1 MKNKLLVLAAFFALI
16 SCKKELKVNDV
27 FREEI
32 LSKVHIQKDTLAVFN
47 KLLDSLDQKNI
58 SFCEY
63 FNYSHY
69 ALSDSCT
76 LILDEKYDVSM
87 GNYSPEYFEEHHKM
101 LSNAIKNYEK
111 RLGIDENSAS
121 IGEYIEV
128 TNDIIK
134 NHCVTEDK
142 KPEDDPKVNF

>member
-1 MKNKLLVLAAFFALI
+1 MKNKLLALAAFFALI
-16 SCKKELKVNDV
+16 SCKKEFKVNDS

-32 LSKVHIQKDTLAVFN
+32 LSKVHIQKDTLVVFN
-47 KLLDSLDQKNI
+47 TLLDSLDQKKI

-76 LILDEKYDVSM
+76 LILDKKYEVRL

-111 RLGIDENSAS
+111 RLGIDENSAR

-134 NHCVTEDK
+134 NYCINQDK
-142 KPEDDPKVNF
+142 K